1 MKSIKDFFLVDPNV
15 TFLNFGSFGACPKP
29 VFDEYQAL
37 QLELERQPVQFFVK
51 DGMKLLAQ
59 ARERLAEYV
68 GCNSDDIAF
77 VTNPS
82 YAINTIIKTFPFV
95 SEDEILTTNLE
106 YGALDRAWKYYAEK
120 ANAKYITSEISLPLT
135 TKEVFIQEFWK
146 GYSDKTKAIF
156 ISHITSATGLILPV
170 KEIITE
176 AKKRGLIT
184 IIDGAHVP
192 AQIDLNIDELGADIY
207 AGACH
212 KWMMAPKGSSFLY
225 VNKEN
230 QKWVD
235 PLVIS
240 WGYDS
245 DNPSHSQ
252 FLDYHQTNGTRD
264 YSAFLA
270 VPTCIDFMEEND
282 WRSISKQ
289 CHEIVINNAKRFC
302 DLLGSKPICP
312 LTSEFIGQLLSIP
325 IHTDDPMAL
334 HDILI
339 DKYKIEVPIPVENG
353 QPYIRYSIQAFN
365 SEADLDRLYDVLK
378 ELLTEGKYIY
388 KNRSDS

>member
-1 MKSIKDFFLVDPNV
+1 MKSIKELFLVDPEI

-29 VFDEYQAL
+29 VFEKYQAL

-51 DGMKLLAQ
+51 DGMKLLAE
-59 ARERLAEYV
+59 ARGRLADFV
-68 GCNSDDIAF
+68 GCNSDNIAF

-82 YAINTIIKTFPFV
+82 YAINTIIKSFPFE
-95 SEDEILTTNLE
+95 SEDEILTTDLE
-106 YGALDRAWKYYAEK
+106 YGALDRAWKYYADK
-120 ANAKYITSEISLPLT
+120 SNAKYITSEISLPLT

-156 ISHITSATGLILPV
+156 ISQITSATGLILPV
-170 KEIITE
+170 KEIIIE

-192 AQIDLNIDELGADIY
+192 AQIELNIEELGPDIY

-212 KWMMAPKGSSFLY
+212 KWMMAPKGASFLY

-240 WGYDS
+240 WGYES

-264 YSAFLA
+264 YSAFLT
-270 VPTCIDFMEEND
+270 VPKCIDFMQEYD
-282 WRSISKQ
+282 WRSISKR
-289 CHEIVINNAKRFC
+289 CHEIVVNNAKRFC
-302 DLLGSKPICP
+302 DLLGAKPIAP
-312 LTSEFIGQLLSIP
+312 LTNEFIGQLMSIP
-325 IHTDDPMAL
+325 IQTDDPLAL

-339 DKYKIEVPIPVENG
+339 DKYRIEVPIPVENG

-365 SEADLDRLYDVLK
+365 DESDLDRLYDVLS
-378 ELLTEGKYIY
+378 ELLAEGKYIY
-388 KNRSDS
+388 KK